1 MQHLYLLRRK
11 YSNVYYTIR
20 NSSNVPSA
28 IAFTCK
34 DKANRFMKIVKF
46 MEVNKQPMVVECVP
60 EDFILHQCD
69 MTSLSLSVFDYFGD
83 YDIDSRTIMTSAND
97 NDVDDAKFYL
107 ENKYRYFS

>member
-1 MQHLYLLRRK
+1 
-11 YSNVYYTIR
+11 
-20 NSSNVPSA
+20 
-28 IAFTCK
+28 
-34 DKANRFMKIVKF
+34 
-46 MEVNKQPMVVECVP
+46 MVVECVP